1 MGRIGVTNLG
11 PKPQLLRWIWAVAAA
26 ATAMTLLV
34 VCVEP
39 CAYVRSGA
47 VVLITLAGFCGL
59 QASQKTCVIL
69 AFAGKAD
76 RGDGPRP
83 VVDAIE
89 RVLLR
94 RRGWNIVVQ
103 SLGVS
108 AAASACASFV

>member
-1 MGRIGVTNLG
+1 MGRNCVTNLG
-11 PKPQLLRWIWAVAAA
+11 LKQQLLRWLWAASAA
-26 ATAMTLLV
+26 ATAMALLAA
-34 VCVEP
+34 CAEP
-39 CAYVRSGA
+39 CAYVRTAA
-47 VVLITLAGFCGL
+47 VVLITLAGFCAL
-59 QASQKTCVIL
+59 QAAHQTCVIL

-94 RRGWNIVVQ
+94 RRGWTIVVQ

-108 AAASACASFV
+108 AAATACAIFV

>member
-1 MGRIGVTNLG
+1 MGRICVTNLG
-11 PKPQLLRWIWAVAAA
+11 PKQQLLRWIWAVSAAV
-26 ATAMTLLV
+26 TAMTLLA
-34 VCVEP
+34 VCAEP
-39 CAYVRSGA
+39 CAYVRTGA
-47 VVLITLAGFCGL
+47 VVLITLGGFCAL
-59 QASQKTCVIL
+59 QATQKTCVIL

-83 VVDAIE
+83 VVDGIE

-108 AAASACASFV
+108 AAATACAILV